1 MSVNGSGSDCG
12 LPSVLETLENDCD
25 HHANAVPPHENV
37 RGSGN
42 DPVAPV
48 LQQRARRLQ
57 GRENTYMM
65 MVSTHREHSE
75 EIHTKA
81 ETADQKQLTG
91 IHFWRV
97 KAI

>member
-12 LPSVLETLENDCD
+12 LPSVLETLVNGCD
-25 HHANAVPPHENV
+25 HHANAIPPHENV
-37 RGSGN
+37 HGSGN

-75 EIHTKA
+75 EVHTKA
-81 ETADQKQLTG
+81 KTTDQKQLTG
-91 IHFWRV
+91 IHFWWI